1 MKKLFLI
8 SGLLLLMAGGLRAQA
23 YDNVI
28 KTSPIGLAFGNFNAT
43 YERVISESSSVLV
56 SANYF
61 YQFLGVDVNTVGFGG
76 AYRYYFTH
84 AKKDVPT
91 GFYVNPQLGVSF
103 GSSGDSSYGTFS
115 IGAEVGYQWAWDSG
129 FVLDLGI
136 GPSYTNLTGDF
147 EDIGFD
153 ADGGGAVL
161 PSVTIAIG
169 YAF

>member
-1 MKKLFLI
+1 MKKLFLLL
-8 SGLLLLMAGGLRAQA
+8 GFLLLFCGIAQAQA

-43 YERVISESSSVLV
+43 YEKVLNEKSSVLIR
-56 SANYF
+56 ANYF
-61 YQFLGVDVNTVGFGG
+61 YQFLGVDVNTFGIGG

-84 AKKDVPT
+84 ANKDVPT

-103 GSSGDSSYGTFS
+103 GSSDDISYGTFS

-136 GPSYTNLTGDF
+136 GPNFTTFNGDF
-147 EDIGFD
+147 NELDFD
-153 ADGGGAVL
+153 SDGDSAVL
-161 PSVTIAIG
+161 PSLTIAIG

>member
-43 YERVISESSSVLV
+43 FERVISESSSVLI

-61 YQFLGVDVNTVGFGG
+61 YQFLGVDVNTVGVRG

-84 AKKDVPT
+84 KKKDVPT
-91 GFYVNPQLGVSF
+91 GFYVNPQIGASF
-103 GSSGDSSYGTFS
+103 GSSDDVSYGSFS

-136 GPSYTNLTGDF
+136 GPNYTNLTGDF
-147 EDIGFD
+147 NEIGFD
-153 ADGGGAVL
+153 ASGGSAIL
-161 PSVTIAIG
+161 PSITVAIG

>member
-1 MKKLFLI
+1 MKKLFFVF
-8 SGLLLLMAGGLRAQA
+8 GLLLLMAGGLRAQA

-56 SANYF
+56 SANYV
-61 YQFLGVDVNTVGFGG
+61 YQFLGIDVNTVGLRG

-84 AKKDVPT
+84 EKKDVPT
-91 GFYVNPQLGVSF
+91 GFYVNPQIGVSF
-103 GSSGDSSYGTFS
+103 GSADDFSYGTFTL
-115 IGAEVGYQWAWDSG
+115 GAEVGYQWAWDSG

-136 GPSYTNLTGDF
+136 GPNYTSLTGDA
-147 EDIGFD
+147 DAIGFD
-153 ADGGGAVL
+153 AEGGSAIL
-161 PSVTIAIG
+161 PSATLAIG